1 MVMLTELLGF
11 LVWDKRGQKTRVT
24 DLCVALLDDDYPP
37 VTHLLFP
44 HETEVRHLDWGEVVS
59 IDPRRRRIN
68 VTDLA
73 RGTTIDGDN
82 DVLLGR
88 DILDALVIDLLGRRT
103 TRVTDL
109 LLDDAGGRLCIKGAD
124 AGLAAMVRRITRG
137 RFGRLDRAA
146 LFDWKYVEFLRGDPA
161 AVDSGAGYRLR
172 INRLPA
178 GEIARL
184 ADLIPYL
191 HAAEL
196 IKLLPDDKAADVL
209 EAMSVERQVQVIDE
223 LPEEEAIELISL
235 MSPDLATDLVGR
247 LDLGKMK
254 RFVSRMPAE
263 VRERIIELLKFPED
277 TVGGV
282 MINDMIFLPVDL
294 PGVRATEEI
303 RQHLKRTDFTSLIFV
318 VDNLKDRKLLGSLPL
333 RDALTMDENE
343 TLEAVMDPY
352 VGTLEPF
359 QPASAAAYRILDS
372 GLPAMP
378 VIQGEGRLV
387 GAMTVDAAI
396 AQLVGVTSELQTLR
410 VFS

>member
-11 LVWDKRGQKTRVT
+11 LVWDEHGKKTRLT
-24 DLCVALLDDDYPP
+24 DLCVELLEDDYPP
-37 VTHLLFP
+37 VTHLLYL
-44 HETEVRHLDWGEVVS
+44 HETEIRHLDWAEVTSV
-59 IDPRRRRIN
+59 DLRRRRITVN
-68 VTDLA
+68 NLSIG
-73 RGTTIDGDN
+73 RKIDEDN
-82 DVLLGR
+82 DVLLRR

-109 LLDDAGGRLCIKGAD
+109 LLGNDEGSLRIKGAD
-124 AGLAAMVRRITRG
+124 AGLAAMARRITRG
-137 RFGRLDRAA
+137 RFGRVDREA

-161 AVDSGAGYRLR
+161 AVDNGAGYRLR

-184 ADLIPYL
+184 ADLVPYL

-223 LPEEEAIELISL
+223 LPEDEAVELISL

-247 LDLGKMK
+247 LDLSQMK
-254 RFVSRMPAE
+254 RFVTRMPTD
-263 VRERIIELLKFPED
+263 VRDRIIELLKFPED

-282 MINDMIFLPVDL
+282 MINDMILLAADL
-294 PGVRATEEI
+294 SGSGAIEKI
-303 RQHLKRTDFTSLIFV
+303 REQLKLTDFTSLIFV
-318 VDNLKDRKLLGSLPL
+318 VDNTEDRKLLGTLPL

-352 VGTLEPF
+352 VGTLDPF
-359 QPASAAAYRILDS
+359 QSASAAAYRILDA
-372 GLPAMP
+372 GLSAMP
-378 VIQGEGRLV
+378 VVKDEGRLI

-396 AQLVGVTSELQTLR
+396 AQLVGGASELQTLR